1 MDKRVLTSESEYANI
16 NEVSNRT
23 EQRIKVATFCV
34 VTKVDTDKKTLN
46 AQPVVLERIPT
57 PDGSEQ
63 YMKLPE
69 ILNVPYH
76 LSDSP
81 EIGDFCVL
89 IHLDRGISGYTK
101 EQILAGEVKD
111 NGNNKHSLSN
121 CVAIC
126 GFIE

>member
-1 MDKRVLTSESEYANI
+1 MNRKVLTQENEYGSI
-16 NEVSNRT
+16 NQVKERT
-23 EQRIKVATFCV
+23 MNQLKVATFCV
-34 VTKVDTDKKTLN
+34 ITKVNDNKTLN
-46 AQPVVLERIPT
+46 AQPVVLERIQT

-76 LSDSP
+76 LSDNP
-81 EIGDFCVL
+81 KTGDFCVL
-89 IHLDRGISGYTK
+89 IHLDRGIGNYTK
-101 EQILAGEVKD
+101 EQILNNEVKD
-111 NGNNKHSLSN
+111 NGVNKHSLSN